1 MKTKKLLL
9 GSALAVLL
17 LPVAVTLLQ
26 AQEPSSGGGVSAQGN
41 LGTGFTYQGHLTD
54 SAGNPISDTCD
65 FQFVLWDAETGG
77 TQIASQTLPNV
88 QVSKGFFTVRPDF
101 GGGAFQ
107 GDTRWLQVK
116 VKCTGDADYTDLGRQ
131 LVTPAPYALALPGLW
146 TQQNATSPN
155 LIGGYSGNSV
165 ADGVVGATIG
175 GGGESANVNSV
186 TQDYGTVGGG
196 RANVASGSSATVG
209 GGWDNTAGGGFAT
222 VGGGTGNKAE
232 GPYATVGG
240 GGSNRAKGYAAAIG
254 GGIGNVI
261 SPTASYGVIGGGQGN
276 VASETYAVVAG
287 GYENSAEHTYA
298 TVAGGIRNTA
308 DGYAGFVGGGHYNFA
323 SGSYAVVSGGNYS
336 SAEGDYSTVPG
347 GYAAR
352 ATHYGEMA
360 YANGGFGVRGDAQ
373 MSFYVLRREKN
384 CVSGVWYNLYLDGN
398 SERIAIPSGR
408 TVTFEALVVGRT
420 QAGESAGYIVRGVIE
435 NVGGTTTLLSSQ
447 TITLGEDDAAWNAKA
462 EADDAN
468 DVLAIL
474 VQGNNET
481 IRWVATVRT
490 AEVSY

>member
-1 MKTKKLLL
+1 MKTKGLLL

-17 LPVAVTLLQ
+17 LLVAVTLLQ
-26 AQEPSSGGGVSAQGN
+26 AQGPSPGGGVSAQGN
-41 LGTGFTYQGHLTD
+41 LGTGFTYQGRLTD
-54 SAGNPISDTCD
+54 SAGSPISDTCD
-65 FQFVLWDAETGG
+65 FQFVLWNAETGG
-77 TQIASQTLPNV
+77 TQIGTQTIPNV
-88 QVSKGFFTVRPDF
+88 QVTEGFFTVRPDF

-107 GDTRWLQVK
+107 GDARWLQIK
-116 VKCTGDADYTDLGRQ
+116 VKCTGDADYADLGRRPI
-131 LVTPAPYALALPGLW
+131 TPAPYALALPGLW

-175 GGGESANVNSV
+175 GGGEGTSINSV

-196 RANVASGSSATVG
+196 RANTAGGSSATVG
-209 GGWDNTAGGGFAT
+209 GGWDNTANGGFAT
-222 VGGGTGNKAE
+222 VGGGTGNRAE
-232 GPYATVGG
+232 GHYATVGG
-240 GGSNRAKGYAAAIG
+240 GGSNSAKGYAAAIG

-261 SPTASYGVIGGGQGN
+261 SSTASYGFIGGGRGN
-276 VASETYAVVAG
+276 VAGETYAVIAG

-298 TVAGGIRNTA
+298 VVSGGIHNTA

-323 SGSYAVVSGGNYS
+323 SGTYTAIAGGNYN

-352 ATHYGEMA
+352 ATHYGEMS
-360 YANGGFGVRGDAQ
+360 YASGGFSLRGDAQ
-373 MSFYVLRREKN
+373 MSFYVLRREKT
-384 CVSGVWYNLYLDGN
+384 CLSGIWYNLYLDGD
-398 SERIAIPSGR
+398 SERITIPSGR

-420 QAGESAGYIVRGVIE
+420 QAGESAGYIIQGVIE
-435 NVGGTTTLLSSQ
+435 NVGGTTTLLASQ
-447 TITLGEDDAAWNAKA
+447 TTTLGEDDAAWDAKA
-462 EADDAN
+462 EADDEE

-474 VQGNNET
+474 VHGNDET